1 MWIREHLYFNG
12 FSKNYLN
19 WIWHGEAAEKDRLNS
34 SVNQEPTDN
43 CHDDFETVN
52 LCEAAYD
59 NHTENPEAFMKFLEE
74 AEKHLYKGCKR
85 YTKLSALV
93 KLYNTKARHGMSD
106 ALFSDLLADFG
117 DMLPDNHNLPSSI
130 YEAKKT
136 LSCLALSHEKI
147 HACSNDCILYR
158 KQYKDCVS
166 CPKCG
171 LSRWKLTKKNVE
183 KKGVPAKVVWYFPP
197 IPRFKRMFKSLE
209 TSRNLTWHADS
220 TRVVGQLRHPVDSP
234 SWELVDHMWPDFGSE
249 PGNDIDVYLE
259 VLVDDLQ
266 LLWEGVDRVYDAYR
280 REVFTLKA
288 VLLWTIND
296 FPAYGNLSGC
306 TTHGYYA
313 CPICGEDTYAKHLP
327 NGKKMSFA
335 RHRRFLPRFHP
346 YRRQIKEFNGM
357 EELSEAGRP
366 LSGIK
371 LFDKLSDITCEFGKK
386 TSVKGKIR
394 KKAKE
399 NIVEDIEEEKY
410 VGATNFNKCWKKKSI
425 FFNLPYWKYLHVRH
439 CLDVMH
445 IEKNIFESLINTL
458 MNIKGKTKDNVAAR
472 LDIVQMGIRPQL
484 APKIG
489 EKRTYLPPAA
499 CSFTKNERLQVCR
512 SLMDIKVLEGFSSN
526 MKNLVCM
533 DEMKLSSLK
542 SHDSHVI
549 MQHFLPIVIRNSLPK
564 YVRYAVIRL
573 CFFFKDI
580 CCKIIDVAKLDKL
593 QSDLIVTLCLL
604 EQYFPPSFFDIMLHL
619 TVHLVR
625 EVQLCG
631 PVYFRWMYPFERC
644 MKVLKSYVGS
654 RKYPE
659 GCIVRRYAAEEA
671 VEFCSEYLNDL
682 DPVGVPKSL
691 RDPNTSIPGFSAS
704 NSSIIVQQIDL
715 QQAHLTVLENT
726 EEISPYI
733 MNACQ
738 VAAEIDSCN
747 GGMTSSLRWLAHG
760 PRVRV
765 LKCDSYVIN
774 GNLYQTKERDDEKV
788 CQNSGVSLL
797 ANTML
802 VCSAKDKNPVLE
814 NVTFYGVIEEI
825 WELDYHQFQV
835 PLFKCAWV
843 SNDKGIQYNDE
854 CGFTLVN
861 LNKRGHQKDEF
872 VLASQVRQ
880 VFYVADPL
888 NKGWSIVLQVPN
900 RCYEGEEDLWTI
912 IPEARPIDNV
922 DIHWKRTMRPK
933 KQRKIAK
940 YDEPRVVEDTELHQD
955 ADGLAA
961 AELRG
966 ETEIEQPPI
975 TGQKKTRGP
984 TSMCRLIA
992 AARWGKKS
1000 TIEYDDIGRP
1010 VYNENGK
1017 ALQSFIDSVVRSMVP
1032 INIKSWPTVPENM
1045 K

>member
-1 MWIREHLYFNG
+1 MHLVRSPEGTDLIQG
-12 FSKNYLN
+12 FSKLDLEEM
-19 WIWHGEAAEKDRLNS
+19 GQTE
-34 SVNQEPTDN
+34 Q
-43 CHDDFETVN
+43 
-52 LCEAAYD
+52 AYD

-74 AEKHLYKGCKR
+74 AEKPLYKGCKR

-183 KKGVPAKVVWYFPP
+183 KKGVPAKVIAQELLVSYAIQLIHLHGNWWIICGPT
-197 IPRFKRMFKSLE
+197 LE
-209 TSRNLTWHADS
+209 VRQEIFAWHLQPMELILTAI
-220 TRVVGQLRHPVDSP
+220 L
-234 SWELVDHMWPDFGSE
+234 

-266 LLWEGVDRVYDAYR
+266 LLWEGVDGVYDAYR

-313 CPICGEDTYAKHLP
+313 CPIYGEDTYAKHLQ

-335 RHRRFLPRFHP
+335 GHRQFLPRFHP

-357 EELSEAGRP
+357 EELGEAGRP
-366 LSGIK
+366 LSRIK

-410 VGATNFNKCWKKKSI
+410 VGATNFSKCWKKKSI

-445 IEKNIFESLINTL
+445 IEKNVFESLINTL
-458 MNIKGKTKDNVAAR
+458 MNIKGKTKDNVVAR
-472 LDIVQMGIRPQL
+472 LDMVQMGIRSQL

-512 SLMDIKVLEGFSSN
+512 SLMDIKVPEGFSSN

-564 YVRYAVIRL
+564 YVRYVVIRL

-654 RKYPE
+654 
-659 GCIVRRYAAEEA
+659 
-671 VEFCSEYLNDL
+671 
-682 DPVGVPKSL
+682 
-691 RDPNTSIPGFSAS
+691 
-704 NSSIIVQQIDL
+704 
-715 QQAHLTVLENT
+715 
-726 EEISPYI
+726 
-733 MNACQ
+733 
-738 VAAEIDSCN
+738 
-747 GGMTSSLRWLAHG
+747 
-760 PRVRV
+760 
-765 LKCDSYVIN
+765 
-774 GNLYQTKERDDEKV
+774 
-788 CQNSGVSLL
+788 
-797 ANTML
+797 
-802 VCSAKDKNPVLE
+802 
-814 NVTFYGVIEEI
+814 
-825 WELDYHQFQV
+825 
-835 PLFKCAWV
+835 
-843 SNDKGIQYNDE
+843 
-854 CGFTLVN
+854 
-861 LNKRGHQKDEF
+861 
-872 VLASQVRQ
+872 
-880 VFYVADPL
+880 
-888 NKGWSIVLQVPN
+888 
-900 RCYEGEEDLWTI
+900 
-912 IPEARPIDNV
+912 
-922 DIHWKRTMRPK
+922 
-933 KQRKIAK
+933 
-940 YDEPRVVEDTELHQD
+940 
-955 ADGLAA
+955 
-961 AELRG
+961 
-966 ETEIEQPPI
+966 
-975 TGQKKTRGP
+975 
-984 TSMCRLIA
+984 
-992 AARWGKKS
+992 
-1000 TIEYDDIGRP
+1000 
-1010 VYNENGK
+1010 
-1017 ALQSFIDSVVRSMVP
+1017 
-1032 INIKSWPTVPENM
+1032 
-1045 K
+1045 

>member
-19 WIWHGEAAEKDRLNS
+19 WIWHGEAAENDRLNL

-43 CHDDFETVN
+43 CHDDFEIVN

-74 AEKHLYKGCKR
+74 AEKPLYKGCKR

-147 HACSNDCILYR
+147 HACSNDCTLYR

-197 IPRFKRMFKSLE
+197 IPRSDGINPHNNLSSRYSCWPIMLATYNLPPDMCMKRKFIM
-209 TSRNLTWHADS
+209 LTMLIS
-220 TRVVGQLRHPVDSP
+220 GPKQ
-234 SWELVDHMWPDFGSE
+234 

-266 LLWEGVDRVYDAYR
+266 LLWEGVDGVYDAYR

-313 CPICGEDTYAKHLP
+313 CPICGEDTYAKHLQ

-335 RHRRFLPRFHP
+335 GHRRFLPRFHP

-357 EELSEAGRP
+357 EELGEAGRP

-386 TSVKGKIR
+386 TS
-394 KKAKE
+394 
-399 NIVEDIEEEKY
+399 
-410 VGATNFNKCWKKKSI
+410 
-425 FFNLPYWKYLHVRH
+425 
-439 CLDVMH
+439 
-445 IEKNIFESLINTL
+445 
-458 MNIKGKTKDNVAAR
+458 GKTKDNVAAR
-472 LDIVQMGIRPQL
+472 LDMVQMGIRPQL

-512 SLMDIKVLEGFSSN
+512 SLMDIKVPEGFSSN

-533 DEMKLSSLK
+533 DEIKLSSLK

-564 YVRYAVIRL
+564 YVRYAIIRL

-644 MKVLKSYVGS
+644 MKVLKSYVDS

-682 DPVGVPKSL
+682 DLVGVPKSL
-691 RDPNTSIPGFSAS
+691 RDPNTSIPGFSPS

-726 EEISPYI
+726 EEISLYI
-733 MNACQ
+733 IEHKSFLKTMFPKKQKDARWIQDAHNKRFIDWFRAK
-738 VAAEIDSCN
+738 VAAEID
-747 GGMTSSLRWLAHG
+747 
-760 PRVRV
+760 
-765 LKCDSYVIN
+765 
-774 GNLYQTKERDDEKV
+774 
-788 CQNSGVSLL
+788 
-797 ANTML
+797 
-802 VCSAKDKNPVLE
+802 
-814 NVTFYGVIEEI
+814 IE
-825 WELDYHQFQV
+825 
-835 PLFKCAWV
+835 
-843 SNDKGIQYNDE
+843 
-854 CGFTLVN
+854 
-861 LNKRGHQKDEF
+861 
-872 VLASQVRQ
+872 
-880 VFYVADPL
+880 
-888 NKGWSIVLQVPN
+888 
-900 RCYEGEEDLWTI
+900 
-912 IPEARPIDNV
+912 
-922 DIHWKRTMRPK
+922 M
-933 KQRKIAK
+933 
-940 YDEPRVVEDTELHQD
+940 VE
-955 ADGLAA
+955 
-961 AELRG
+961 
-966 ETEIEQPPI
+966 
-975 TGQKKTRGP
+975 
-984 TSMCRLIA
+984 
-992 AARWGKKS
+992 
-1000 TIEYDDIGRP
+1000 
-1010 VYNENGK
+1010 
-1017 ALQSFIDSVVRSMVP
+1017 
-1032 INIKSWPTVPENM
+1032 
-1045 K
+1045 

>member
-1 MWIREHLYFNG
+1 
-12 FSKNYLN
+12 
-19 WIWHGEAAEKDRLNS
+19 
-34 SVNQEPTDN
+34 
-43 CHDDFETVN
+43 
-52 LCEAAYD
+52 
-59 NHTENPEAFMKFLEE
+59 MKFLEE
-74 AEKHLYKGCKR
+74 AEKPLYKGCKR

-93 KLYNTKARHGMSD
+93 KQYNTKARHEMSD

-147 HACSNDCILYR
+147 HVCYNDCILYR

-209 TSRNLTWHADS
+209 TSRNLTSHADS
-220 TRVVGQLRHPVDSP
+220 TRVVDQLRHPVDSP
-234 SWELVDHMWPDFGSE
+234 SWKLVDHMWPDFGSE
-249 PGNDIDVYLE
+249 ARNIRLALVADGINPHSNLRSRYSCWPIMLATYNLPPDMCMKRKFIMLMMLISGPKQPGNDIDVYLE

-266 LLWEGVDRVYDAYR
+266 LLWEGVDGVYDAYR
-280 REVFTLKA
+280 REVFTLKV
-288 VLLWTIND
+288 VLLWTFND

-306 TTHGYYA
+306 TTHGYYG
-313 CPICGEDTYAKHLP
+313 CPICGEDTYAKHLQ

-335 RHRRFLPRFHP
+335 GHRRFLPRFHP
-346 YRRQIKEFNGM
+346 YRMQIKEFNGM
-357 EELSEAGRP
+357 EELGEAGRP

-386 TSVKGKIR
+386 TS
-394 KKAKE
+394 
-399 NIVEDIEEEKY
+399 
-410 VGATNFNKCWKKKSI
+410 
-425 FFNLPYWKYLHVRH
+425 
-439 CLDVMH
+439 
-445 IEKNIFESLINTL
+445 
-458 MNIKGKTKDNVAAR
+458 GKTKDNVAAR
-472 LDIVQMGIRPQL
+472 LDMVQMGIRPQL

-499 CSFTKNERLQVCR
+499 CSFSKNERL
-512 SLMDIKVLEGFSSN
+512 
-526 MKNLVCM
+526 
-533 DEMKLSSLK
+533 
-542 SHDSHVI
+542 
-549 MQHFLPIVIRNSLPK
+549 
-564 YVRYAVIRL
+564 
-573 CFFFKDI
+573 
-580 CCKIIDVAKLDKL
+580 
-593 QSDLIVTLCLL
+593 
-604 EQYFPPSFFDIMLHL
+604 QYFPPSFFDIMLHL

-644 MKVLKSYVGS
+644 MKVLKSYVGN

-659 GCIVRRYAAEEA
+659 GCIVRRYATEEA

-691 RDPNTSIPGFSAS
+691 RDPYASIPGFSAS

-715 QQAHLTVLENT
+715 QQAHLTVLENI

-733 MNACQ
+733 IQCFPRNRKMQGGYKMLIIRGSLTGFVQRNACQ
-738 VAAEIDSCN
+738 VAAKIDSCN

-802 VCSAKDKNPVLE
+802 ACSAKDKNPVLE
-814 NVTFYGVIEEI
+814 NLTFYGVIEEI
-825 WELDYHQFQV
+825 RELDYHQFQV

-854 CGFTLVN
+854 CGFNLVN

-888 NKGWSIVLQVPN
+888 NKGWSIVLRVPN
-900 RCYEGEEDLWTI
+900 RCYEGEEDLWTR

-922 DIHWKRTMRPK
+922 DIHCIPTREGYFRSSKEGFFVTNK
-933 KQRKIAK
+933 KI
-940 YDEPRVVEDTELHQD
+940 
-955 ADGLAA
+955 
-961 AELRG
+961 
-966 ETEIEQPPI
+966 
-975 TGQKKTRGP
+975 
-984 TSMCRLIA
+984 
-992 AARWGKKS
+992 
-1000 TIEYDDIGRP
+1000 
-1010 VYNENGK
+1010 
-1017 ALQSFIDSVVRSMVP
+1017 
-1032 INIKSWPTVPENM
+1032 
-1045 K
+1045 

>member
-19 WIWHGEAAEKDRLNS
+19 WIWHGEAVEKDRLNS
-34 SVNQEPTDN
+34 SVNQELTDN

-59 NHTENPEAFMKFLEE
+59 NHTENPEVFMKFLEE
-74 AEKHLYKGCKR
+74 AEKPLYKGCKS

-93 KLYNTKARHGMSD
+93 KLYNTKARNGMSD
-106 ALFSDLLADFG
+106 ALFSDLVADFG
-117 DMLPDNHNLPSSI
+117 GMLPDNHNLPSSI

-136 LSCLALSHEKI
+136 L
-147 HACSNDCILYR
+147 N
-158 KQYKDCVS
+158 
-166 CPKCG
+166 
-171 LSRWKLTKKNVE
+171 SR
-183 KKGVPAKVVWYFPP
+183 
-197 IPRFKRMFKSLE
+197 
-209 TSRNLTWHADS
+209 
-220 TRVVGQLRHPVDSP
+220 RVVGQLRHPVDSP
-234 SWELVDHMWPDFGSE
+234 SWKLVDHMWPDFGSE
-249 PGNDIDVYLE
+249 ARNIRLALAADGINPHSNLSSRYSCWPIMLATYNLPPDM
-259 VLVDDLQ
+259 
-266 LLWEGVDRVYDAYR
+266 LLLEGVDGVYDAYR

-296 FPAYGNLSGC
+296 FLAYGNLSGC

-313 CPICGEDTYAKHLP
+313 CPICGEDTYAKHLQ

-335 RHRRFLPRFHP
+335 GHRRFLPRFHP
-346 YRRQIKEFNGM
+346 YRRKIKEFNGM
-357 EELSEAGRP
+357 EELGEAGRP

-371 LFDKLSDITCEFGKK
+371 LFDKISDITCEFGKK

-410 VGATNFNKCWKKKSI
+410 VGAINFSKCWKKKSI

-445 IEKNIFESLINTL
+445 IEKNVFESLINTL

-472 LDIVQMGIRPQL
+472 LDMVQMGIRPQL

-512 SLMDIKVLEGFSSN
+512 SLMDIKVPEGFSSN

-580 CCKIIDVAKLDKL
+580 CYKIIDVAKLDKL
-593 QSDLIVTLCLL
+593 QSDLIITLCLL

-619 TVHLVR
+619 TVHLIH

-631 PVYFRWMYPFERC
+631 PVYFRWMYPFERY

-682 DPVGVPKSL
+682 DPVG
-691 RDPNTSIPGFSAS
+691 
-704 NSSIIVQQIDL
+704 
-715 QQAHLTVLENT
+715 
-726 EEISPYI
+726 
-733 MNACQ
+733 

-861 LNKRGHQKDEF
+861 LNKRSHQKDEF
-872 VLASQVRQ
+872 VLASQVRK

-888 NKGWSIVLQVPN
+888 NKG
-900 RCYEGEEDLWTI
+900 
-912 IPEARPIDNV
+912 
-922 DIHWKRTMRPK
+922 
-933 KQRKIAK
+933 
-940 YDEPRVVEDTELHQD
+940 
-955 ADGLAA
+955 
-961 AELRG
+961 
-966 ETEIEQPPI
+966 
-975 TGQKKTRGP
+975 
-984 TSMCRLIA
+984 
-992 AARWGKKS
+992 
-1000 TIEYDDIGRP
+1000 
-1010 VYNENGK
+1010 
-1017 ALQSFIDSVVRSMVP
+1017 
-1032 INIKSWPTVPENM
+1032 
-1045 K
+1045 

>member
-74 AEKHLYKGCKR
+74 AEKPLYKGCKR

-234 SWELVDHMWPDFGSE
+234 SWKLVDHMWPDFGSE
-249 PGNDIDVYLE
+249 ARNIRLALAADGINPHSNLSSRYSCWPIMLATYNLPPDMCMKRKFIMLTMLISGLKQPGNDIDVYLE

-266 LLWEGVDRVYDAYR
+266 LLWEGVDGVYDAYR

-313 CPICGEDTYAKHLP
+313 CPICGEDTYAKHLQ

-335 RHRRFLPRFHP
+335 GHRRFLPRFHP

-357 EELSEAGRP
+357 EELGEAGRP

-394 KKAKE
+394 KQAKE

-410 VGATNFNKCWKKKSI
+410 VRATNFSKCWKKKSI

-472 LDIVQMGIRPQL
+472 LDMVQMGIRPQL

-512 SLMDIKVLEGFSSN
+512 SLMDIKVPEGFSSN

-549 MQHFLPIVIRNSLPK
+549 MQHFLPIIIRNSLPK

-573 CFFFKDI
+573 YFFFKDI

-593 QSDLIVTLCLL
+593 QSDLIVTLFLL
-604 EQYFPPSFFDIMLHL
+604 EQYFSPSFFDIMLHL

-671 VEFCSEYLNDL
+671 IEFCSEYLNDL
-682 DPVGVPKSL
+682 DPVGVPKS
-691 RDPNTSIPGFSAS
+691 RDPNASIPGFSAS

-733 MNACQ
+733 IEHKSFLKIMFPKKQKDARWIQDAHNKRFIDWFRAK

-747 GGMTSSLRWLAHG
+747 GGMTSSFRWLAHG
-760 PRVRV
+760 LRV
-765 LKCDSYVIN
+765 
-774 GNLYQTKERDDEKV
+774 
-788 CQNSGVSLL
+788 
-797 ANTML
+797 
-802 VCSAKDKNPVLE
+802 
-814 NVTFYGVIEEI
+814 
-825 WELDYHQFQV
+825 
-835 PLFKCAWV
+835 
-843 SNDKGIQYNDE
+843 
-854 CGFTLVN
+854 
-861 LNKRGHQKDEF
+861 
-872 VLASQVRQ
+872 
-880 VFYVADPL
+880 
-888 NKGWSIVLQVPN
+888 
-900 RCYEGEEDLWTI
+900 
-912 IPEARPIDNV
+912 
-922 DIHWKRTMRPK
+922 
-933 KQRKIAK
+933 
-940 YDEPRVVEDTELHQD
+940 
-955 ADGLAA
+955 
-961 AELRG
+961 
-966 ETEIEQPPI
+966 
-975 TGQKKTRGP
+975 
-984 TSMCRLIA
+984 
-992 AARWGKKS
+992 
-1000 TIEYDDIGRP
+1000 
-1010 VYNENGK
+1010 
-1017 ALQSFIDSVVRSMVP
+1017 
-1032 INIKSWPTVPENM
+1032 
-1045 K
+1045 

>member
-19 WIWHGEAAEKDRLNS
+19 WIWHGEAEEKDRLNS

-43 CHDDFETVN
+43 CHDNFETVN

-74 AEKHLYKGCKR
+74 AEKPLYKGCKR

-166 CPKCG
+166 CSKCG

-234 SWELVDHMWPDFGSE
+234 SWKLVDHMWPDFGSE
-249 PGNDIDVYLE
+249 ARNIRLALAADGINPHSNLRPKQPGNDIDVYLE

-266 LLWEGVDRVYDAYR
+266 LLWEGVDGVYDAYR

-335 RHRRFLPRFHP
+335 GHRRFLPRFHP

-357 EELSEAGRP
+357 EELGEAGRP
-366 LSGIK
+366 LSGIN

-410 VGATNFNKCWKKKSI
+410 VGATNFSKCLKKKSI

-445 IEKNIFESLINTL
+445 IEKNVFESLINTL

-472 LDIVQMGIRPQL
+472 LDMVQMGIRPQL

-512 SLMDIKVLEGFSSN
+512 SLMDIKVPEGFSSN

-564 YVRYAVIRL
+564 YVRYAIIRL

-691 RDPNTSIPGFSAS
+691 RDPNASIPGFSAS

-733 MNACQ
+733 IEHKSFLKTMFPKKQKDARWIQDAHNKRFIDWFCAK

-922 DIHWKRTMRPK
+922 DIHCIPTHEGYFRSSKEGFFVTNK
-933 KQRKIAK
+933 KK
-940 YDEPRVVEDTELHQD
+940 
-955 ADGLAA
+955 
-961 AELRG
+961 
-966 ETEIEQPPI
+966 
-975 TGQKKTRGP
+975 
-984 TSMCRLIA
+984 
-992 AARWGKKS
+992 
-1000 TIEYDDIGRP
+1000 
-1010 VYNENGK
+1010 
-1017 ALQSFIDSVVRSMVP
+1017 
-1032 INIKSWPTVPENM
+1032 
-1045 K
+1045 

>member
-1 MWIREHLYFNG
+1 MWIRKHLYFDG
-12 FSKNYLN
+12 FGKNYLN
-19 WIWHGEAAEKDRLNS
+19 WIWHGEAVGKDRLNS

-74 AEKHLYKGCKR
+74 VEKPLYKGCKR

-93 KLYNTKARHGMSD
+93 NLYKSKARHGMSD
-106 ALFSDLLADFG
+106 ALFSYVLADFG
-117 DMLPDNHNLPSSI
+117 DMLPDNHNLSSSI

-234 SWELVDHMWPDFGSE
+234 SWKLVDHIWPDFGSE
-249 PGNDIDVYLE
+249 ARNIRLALAGDGINPHNNLSSRYSCWPIMLATYNLPPDMCMKRKFIMLTMLISGPKQPGNDIDVYLE

-266 LLWEGVDRVYDAYR
+266 LLWEGVDGVYDAYR

-313 CPICGEDTYAKHLP
+313 CPICGEDTYAKHLQ

-335 RHRRFLPRFHP
+335 GHRRFLPRFHP

-357 EELSEAGRP
+357 EELGEAGRP

-410 VGATNFNKCWKKKSI
+410 VGATNLSKCWKKKSI

-439 CLDVMH
+439 CLNVMH
-445 IEKNIFESLINTL
+445 IEKNVFESLINTL

-472 LDIVQMGIRPQL
+472 LDMVQMGIRPQL

-512 SLMDIKVLEGFSSN
+512 SLMDIKVVEGFSSN

-593 QSDLIVTLCLL
+593 QSDLIVRLCLL

-631 PVYFRWMYPFERC
+631 PVDFRWMYPFERC

-671 VEFCSEYLNDL
+671 VECCSEYLNDL

-691 RDPNTSIPGFSAS
+691 RDPNTSIPGFSLS

-733 MNACQ
+733 M
-738 VAAEIDSCN
+738 
-747 GGMTSSLRWLAHG
+747 
-760 PRVRV
+760 
-765 LKCDSYVIN
+765 
-774 GNLYQTKERDDEKV
+774 
-788 CQNSGVSLL
+788 
-797 ANTML
+797 
-802 VCSAKDKNPVLE
+802 
-814 NVTFYGVIEEI
+814 
-825 WELDYHQFQV
+825 
-835 PLFKCAWV
+835 
-843 SNDKGIQYNDE
+843 
-854 CGFTLVN
+854 
-861 LNKRGHQKDEF
+861 
-872 VLASQVRQ
+872 
-880 VFYVADPL
+880 
-888 NKGWSIVLQVPN
+888 
-900 RCYEGEEDLWTI
+900 
-912 IPEARPIDNV
+912 
-922 DIHWKRTMRPK
+922 
-933 KQRKIAK
+933 
-940 YDEPRVVEDTELHQD
+940 
-955 ADGLAA
+955 
-961 AELRG
+961 
-966 ETEIEQPPI
+966 
-975 TGQKKTRGP
+975 
-984 TSMCRLIA
+984 
-992 AARWGKKS
+992 
-1000 TIEYDDIGRP
+1000 
-1010 VYNENGK
+1010 
-1017 ALQSFIDSVVRSMVP
+1017 
-1032 INIKSWPTVPENM
+1032 
-1045 K
+1045 

>member
-1 MWIREHLYFNG
+1 
-12 FSKNYLN
+12 
-19 WIWHGEAAEKDRLNS
+19 
-34 SVNQEPTDN
+34 
-43 CHDDFETVN
+43 
-52 LCEAAYD
+52 
-59 NHTENPEAFMKFLEE
+59 MKFLEE
-74 AEKHLYKGCKR
+74 AEKPLYKGCKR

-158 KQYKDCVS
+158 KQYKDCIS

-234 SWELVDHMWPDFGSE
+234 SWKLVDHMCPDFGSE
-249 PGNDIDVYLE
+249 ARNIRLALVADGINPHSNLSSRYSCWPIMLVTYNLPLDMCMKRKFIMLTMLISGPKQPGNDIDVYLE

-266 LLWEGVDRVYDAYR
+266 LLWEGVDGVYDAYR
-280 REVFTLKA
+280 RRFSLLKQFFYGPSTTFLHMVTLVD
-288 VLLWTIND
+288 VLHMVITHAQYVVRILMQSTYKMGRKCHLLGIDDSYHD
-296 FPAYGNLSGC
+296 FIHIG
-306 TTHGYYA
+306 
-313 CPICGEDTYAKHLP
+313 
-327 NGKKMSFA
+327 
-335 RHRRFLPRFHP
+335 
-346 YRRQIKEFNGM
+346 
-357 EELSEAGRP
+357 GRP

-399 NIVEDIEEEKY
+399 NIVEDIEEEK
-410 VGATNFNKCWKKKSI
+410 
-425 FFNLPYWKYLHVRH
+425 H
-439 CLDVMH
+439 CLNVMH
-445 IEKNIFESLINTL
+445 IEKNVFESLINTL

-472 LDIVQMGIRPQL
+472 LDMVQMGIRPQL

-499 CSFTKNERLQVCR
+499 CSFTKNERLQ
-512 SLMDIKVLEGFSSN
+512 
-526 MKNLVCM
+526 
-533 DEMKLSSLK
+533 
-542 SHDSHVI
+542 
-549 MQHFLPIVIRNSLPK
+549 HFLPIVIRNSLPK
-564 YVRYAVIRL
+564 YVRYAVKRL

-580 CCKIIDVAKLDKL
+580 RCKIIDVAKLDKL
-593 QSDLIVTLCLL
+593 QSDLIITLCLL

-671 VEFCSEYLNDL
+671 VEFCSKHLNDL

-691 RDPNTSIPGFSAS
+691 RDPNASIPGFSAS

-726 EEISPYI
+726 EEISSYI
-733 MNACQ
+733 IEHKSFLKTMFPKKQKDARWIQDAHNKRFIDWFRAK

-774 GNLYQTKERDDEKV
+774 GNLNQTKERDDEKV
-788 CQNSGVSLL
+788 YQNSGVSLL

-900 RCYEGEEDLWTI
+900 RCYEGEEDLWTR

-922 DIHWKRTMRPK
+922 DIHCILTHEGYFRSSKEGFFVTNK
-933 KQRKIAK
+933 KK
-940 YDEPRVVEDTELHQD
+940 
-955 ADGLAA
+955 
-961 AELRG
+961 
-966 ETEIEQPPI
+966 
-975 TGQKKTRGP
+975 
-984 TSMCRLIA
+984 
-992 AARWGKKS
+992 
-1000 TIEYDDIGRP
+1000 
-1010 VYNENGK
+1010 
-1017 ALQSFIDSVVRSMVP
+1017 
-1032 INIKSWPTVPENM
+1032 
-1045 K
+1045 